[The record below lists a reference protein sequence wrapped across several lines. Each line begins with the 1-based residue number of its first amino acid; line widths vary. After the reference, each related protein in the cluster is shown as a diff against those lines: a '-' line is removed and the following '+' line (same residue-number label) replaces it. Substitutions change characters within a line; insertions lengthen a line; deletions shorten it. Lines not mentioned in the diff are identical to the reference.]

1 MRIVC
6 DTNVLVSGVLF
17 NGPPRRILEQI
28 ALGKIENAIS
38 LEILA
43 EAKDV
48 LGRPKFDLSSEQ
60 VTGIIETFTETFVL
74 VTSTERVAVVKDDP
88 DDDRILEAALASRAS
103 IIVSG
108 DKHLLSLGQW
118 NKVGILSPADF
129 MEQKCQNNGSK

>member
-17 NGPPRRILEQI
+17 NGPPRRILERV

-48 LGRPKFDLSSEQ
+48 LARPKFGLSSEQ
-60 VTGIIETFTETFVL
+60 VAGIIETFTETFML
-74 VTSTERVAVVKDDP
+74 VAPVERVRVVENDP
-88 DDDRILEAALASRAS
+88 DDDRILEAARAAKADL
-103 IIVSG
+103 IISG
-108 DKHLLSLGQW
+108 DKHLLSLGIW
-118 NKVGILSPADF
+118 SNVEIISPAVF
-129 MEQKCQNNGSK
+129 MERHGNG

>member
-17 NGPPRRILEQI
+17 NGPPRRILEQV

-38 LEILA
+38 LEILT

-48 LGRPKFDLSSEQ
+48 LARPKFGLSSEQ
-60 VTGIIETFTETFVL
+60 VACIIEIFTETFVL
-74 VTSTERVAVVKDDP
+74 VASTERVVVVKDDP
-88 DDDRILEAALASRAS
+88 DDNRILEAALAARAS

-108 DKHLLSLGQW
+108 DKHLLPLGQW
-118 NKVGILSPADF
+118 NNFEILSPEFLWSGLEVD
-129 MEQKCQNNGSK
+129 